1 MRKSNDPNW
10 EVPYLP
16 MDPEDVGRT
25 YEAVIRI
32 NSQSGKG
39 GIAYLLE
46 KDHGLSMPR
55 RLQIEFS
62 QNIQKIADE
71 SGKEILPETIWKSFQ
86 ETYLGKEKT
95 YAFLNHQISSSS
107 IKGVQR
113 DTLSVNIKKNKKE
126 IEILGTGNGPIDAF
140 IEGLNQNF
148 NIQLKISDYHQH
160 AISSGSDASAV
171 AYVEISKNGST
182 SWGVGIN
189 SNTVIA
195 SLEAVISGL
204 NRL

>member
-1 MRKSNDPNW
+1 MK
-10 EVPYLP
+10 
-16 MDPEDVGRT
+16 
-25 YEAVIRI
+25 
-32 NSQSGKG
+32 KF
-39 GIAYLLE
+39 
-46 KDHGLSMPR
+46 
-55 RLQIEFS
+55 LQ
-62 QNIQKIADE
+62 
-71 SGKEILPETIWKSFQ
+71 GKEVLAI
-86 ETYLGKEKT
+86 
-95 YAFLNHQISSSS
+95 LNHQISSSS
-107 IKGVQR
+107 VKGIQR

-140 IEGLNQNF
+140 IEWLNQNF

-160 AISSGSDASAV
+160 AISSGSDASEV